1 MKRRLQAFTVPELM
15 VVMLLSGIVISAMYL
30 LLQFSFTNY
39 FRYYKSTERLNS
51 ISRMDYLLTKDV
63 NTSAVLQK
71 TPDGFTFTE
80 YNKTITYRIADSLLI
95 RTGQLSDTL
104 VASAITCELSHD
116 GVPVTDAFVMTDH
129 ILLTLM
135 YKEDEVVLQYQ
146 KNIDAKG
153 YLLMEENYGNTS
165 K

>member
-1 MKRRLQAFTVPELM
+1 MRKRLAAFTVPELM

-39 FRYYKSTERLNS
+39 FRYYKSTEKMNR

-71 TPDGFTFTE
+71 TADGFSFTE
-80 YNKTITYRIADSLLI
+80 YDKKITYQIIDSVLI
-95 RTGQLSDTL
+95 RTDQFADTL
-104 VASAITCELSHD
+104 AASAITCELFRD
-116 GVPVTDAFVMTDH
+116 GVPVTDASAMADH
-129 ILLTLM
+129 IQLTLT
-135 YKEDEVVLQYQ
+135 YKEDELIMQYQ

-153 YLLMEENYGNTS
+153 YLLIEETYGTTG